1 MNKQYLLFMPYLD
14 EGVGVPIAYS
24 AWKNKLLEKVNER
37 YIQILNEN
45 RPRTNYKDSDLLKL
59 IELAP
64 TEESIKDL
72 AWAIKSEFRTKE
84 HYQRIISEQ
93 QTRNKVFDD
102 LISEIETAK
111 LTEDFLEEISEEIDS
126 YENASFRIVQ
136 IEQI

>member
-1 MNKQYLLFMPYLD
+1 MNKQYLLLMPCLG
-14 EGVGVPIAYS
+14 EGAGVPIAYS
-24 AWKNKLLEKVNER
+24 AWKNKLLEKVKER